1 MILRICEKEEHEIL
15 GIYLSWFH
23 YEKKTIIRMQKSLQ
37 DRTPDVTWSWNSQRS
52 LSKLWLLI
60 VNESSKMSPEVTK
73 PKLKKIKK
81 KKKLS
86 CN

>member
-37 DRTPDVTWSWNSQRS
+37 DRTPDVT
-52 LSKLWLLI
+52 
-60 VNESSKMSPEVTK
+60 
-73 PKLKKIKK
+73 
-81 KKKLS
+81 
-86 CN
+86 